1 MNNTSQPLDFTV
13 TLAKEAGDI
22 LLKYFGTKLTKNIKT
37 GPTDY
42 ATEADLASEKYILA
56 ALQKNF
62 PNDAIVTEESGAHGN
77 SGGEYTWIVDP
88 LDGTHHFTEGNEDFG
103 VMICR
108 AKGELI
114 ELAVV
119 YNPKTNILATGTKG
133 GGAFLN
139 GQLVHL
145 TEKAN
150 LTNQPLSVERDS
162 QAQLAAA
169 GIVGI
174 TNLGASANTLVTLA
188 GERRGFVSS
197 NGFHWDFA
205 PPALL
210 LAEAGWHVTDFSG
223 KPYIWDGKII
233 YRQPGVIAAPAELH
247 AKLLRL
253 LSPLPV

>member
-1 MNNTSQPLDFTV
+1 MPHVHEPLDFAV
-13 TLAKEAGDI
+13 TLAKKAGEI
-22 LLKYFGTKLTKNIKT
+22 LLKHFGTKLTKNIKT

-42 ATEADLASEKYILA
+42 ATNADLASEKHILES
-56 ALQKNF
+56 LQENF
-62 PNDAIVTEESGAHGN
+62 PNDTIITEESGAHGN

-88 LDGTHHFTEGNEDFG
+88 LDGTHHFAEGNEDFG

-108 AKGELI
+108 ARRQTL

-119 YNPKTNILATGTKG
+119 FNPKKNILATGTRD

-139 GQLVHL
+139 GERVDL
-145 TEKAN
+145 TDLTAGSEK
-150 LTNQPLSVERDS
+150 PLSVERDS
-162 QAQLAAA
+162 QVPLKAA
-169 GIVGI
+169 GLVGI
-174 TNLGASANTLVTLA
+174 TNLGASVNTLVTLA

-223 KPYIWDGKII
+223 KPYVWDGKLV
-233 YRQPGVIAAPAELH
+233 YRHPGVIAAPPQLH
-247 AKLLRL
+247 AQL
-253 LSPLPV
+253 LSLLTKS